1 MKRLLIILF
10 CLPLLFACQKEEIFE
25 EGQEVVLNLSVD
37 MGDMQSVATR
47 AMGDNVEGTPALWL
61 AVFDGE
67 GYLVEWTKAF
77 DCVTNN
83 GVTTFKATL
92 HATMEKRVM
101 HFLLNYVDDSAK
113 LELNYGHENNV
124 IGGLIVERN
133 RDVYWQR
140 VELPEG
146 INGSTDQNG
155 TVKEYLTKVPL
166 VRNFSKIKVTEA
178 CDHFELLG
186 FYVLNVPK
194 RGTVAPFINGSFV
207 KYYNENAQFNGASFT
222 PKTYATLNTEG
233 YTGTMPDNDE
243 RINKHTAFTESMQ
256 LLNPTDSYYLYEST
270 YINGNKDK
278 TVSVLLKGNYDGT
291 VYWYRV
297 DLVKPD
303 AQTGVIEYFDVLRNF
318 AYTINI
324 THVTAGKKSAKD
336 AIEQPAG
343 NNILSSLDIAHLTNV
358 SDGKATL
365 EVNYT
370 DTVLI
375 SNDAVTVRYK
385 FTDTGSGANDN
396 SDIANKS
403 NECGWYLTYDGQTAP
418 VEVAIAGSNS
428 TDDWRDVTIRVK
440 GETIIERKEV
450 SITFFATSSTQTVLS
465 RTVHYTLMPQ
475 QPMRVEC
482 PELVPATVG
491 SEFNVNILIPDELP
505 EAMFPLDFA
514 IESQAAGNTSYLAQY
529 ITPANSET
537 VSVKTDGSIVDIE
550 KLKGKKSFQ
559 YVVTLSYEDY
569 KNAVV
574 TERTLS
580 NGQTMSMRLYP
591 TLFKTNTAQ
600 SASTVYAYNRYFTLG
615 KDEFENGNVTNF
627 TASFTNDNTA
637 TYGIGRTI
645 TLNLTAGDAG
655 KYIIETTTLQV
666 PTRAPLAEL
675 TMTAGATQQ
684 INLIT
689 STFAE
694 QAQVLITCEVT
705 GVSKVIRGVERNT
718 LNAKAKSL
726 TYNGQSLSDTQS
738 LGVYK
743 SEDDAV
749 REANRVAT
757 STVNALLNNGV
768 TYTVAGL
775 AEADLLYFSYSD
787 ANNVYVASAKAS
799 DLSAN
804 SAELKF
810 EQREVVANITDIT
823 LSGDKYYGEN
833 KALTLKF
840 TTDRPGVYTITL
852 TEGGESITQT
862 YNVETAGTKTINQD
876 WLKTQTWSDQVT
888 VTISGVNAEA
898 KYESNTERNTI
909 KLGKLTF
916 TRGSNN
922 SNVSNNASIT
932 ISNNGEDLEV
942 KTHTALKN
950 GTDLI
955 APGLTSETDGSFKFR
970 YTYNYSEYEST
981 NSYSYQDLIV
991 NQTINLRN

>member
-1 MKRLLIILF
+1 MDTRRRRVPTRGEQSKRRGNKKHKNQLKYFYRKQNTTMKRLLIILF

-37 MGDMQSVATR
+37 MGDMQSAATR

-101 HFLLNYVDDSAK
+101 HFLLNYVDDSAE
-113 LELNYGHENNV
+113 LELDYGHENNV
-124 IGGLIVERN
+124 IGGLTVERN

-155 TVKEYLTKVPL
+155 TVAKYLTKVPL

-178 CDHFELLG
+178 CDHFDLLG
-186 FYVLNVPK
+186 FYVLNVPN

-233 YTGTMPDNDE
+233 YTGTMPDDDE
-243 RINKHTAFTESMQ
+243 RTNKHTVFTESTT
-256 LLNPTDSYYLYEST
+256 LLDKDASYYLYEST

-278 TVSVLLKGNYDGT
+278 TVSVLLKGNYNGT

-303 AQTGVIEYFDVLRNF
+303 AETGVIEYFDVLRNF

-324 THVTAGKKSAKD
+324 THVTAGKTSAKD

-358 SDGKATL
+358 SDGTATL

-385 FTDTGSGANDN
+385 FTDTGSGAHNN
-396 SDIANKS
+396 NDIANKS

-418 VEVAIAGSNS
+418 VEVAIANSNS
-428 TDDWRDVTIRVK
+428 TDGWRDVTISVNDA
-440 GETIIERKEV
+440 TITERKEV
-450 SITFFATSSTQTVLS
+450 SITFFATSSTKTVLS

-475 QPMRVEC
+475 QPMLVEC

-491 SEFNVNILIPDELP
+491 SDVNVNILIPDGLP

-537 VSVKTDGSIVDIE
+537 VSVKTDGSIVDISN
-550 KLKGKKSFQ
+550 LKGKKSFQ

-615 KDEFENGNVTNF
+615 KDNF
-627 TASFTNDNTA
+627 ANINLRAVFTEDNTNY
-637 TYGIGRTI
+637 YGVGRTA
-645 TLNLTAGDAG
+645 TLEIQSDKAG
-655 KYIIETTTLQV
+655 
-666 PTRAPLAEL
+666 
-675 TMTAGATQQ
+675 
-684 INLIT
+684 
-689 STFAE
+689 
-694 QAQVLITCEVT
+694 
-705 GVSKVIRGVERNT
+705 
-718 LNAKAKSL
+718 
-726 TYNGQSLSDTQS
+726 
-738 LGVYK
+738 
-743 SEDDAV
+743 
-749 REANRVAT
+749 
-757 STVNALLNNGV
+757 
-768 TYTVAGL
+768 TYTLSSETFDLDNATRNVSDNFEL
-775 AEADLLYFSYSD
+775 A
-787 ANNVYVASAKAS
+787 ANEK
-799 DLSAN
+799 
-804 SAELKF
+804 
-810 EQREVVANITDIT
+810 
-823 LSGDKYYGEN
+823 
-833 KALTLKF
+833 
-840 TTDRPGVYTITL
+840 
-852 TEGGESITQT
+852 
-862 YNVETAGTKTINQD
+862 KTIN
-876 WLKTQTWSDQVT
+876 LKTNSFGNQGT
-888 VTISGVNAEA
+888 VKLNCTIDGVKFE
-898 KYESNTERNTI
+898 YEVQASERNTI
-909 KLGKLTF
+909 KLGKLTLNG
-916 TRGSNN
+916 TNIN
-922 SNVSNNASIT
+922 YVSNIT
-932 ISNNGEDLEV
+932 ITYSAGSVTNKTASVSKTDLQNGMCELVVPGITDENSGSFVFSYRRNNTSGTTYKSSAQNV
-942 KTHTALKN
+942 KTVMS
-950 GTDLI
+950 DVSI
-955 APGLTSETDGSFKFR
+955 SC
-970 YTYNYSEYEST
+970 
-981 NSYSYQDLIV
+981 Q
-991 NQTINLRN
+991 

>member
-1 MKRLLIILF
+1 M
-10 CLPLLFACQKEEIFE
+10 
-25 EGQEVVLNLSVD
+25 SVD
-37 MGDMQSVATR
+37 MGDLQSATTR
-47 AMGDNVEGTPALWL
+47 TMGDNVEGTPTLWL
-61 AVFDGE
+61 VVFDSE
-67 GYLVEWTKAF
+67 GYLVEWTKAY
-77 DCVTNN
+77 DLTPSTN
-83 GVTTFKATL
+83 GPTTFKAEL
-92 HATMEKRVM
+92 HATLEGRIM
-101 HFLLNYVDDSAK
+101 HFLLNYVDDAAD
-113 LELNYGHENNV
+113 LQFDYGHENNI
-124 IGGLIVERN
+124 IGGLTVERT

-146 INGSTDQNG
+146 INGSTTDDG
-155 TVKEYLTKVPL
+155 TAKKYLTKVPL
-166 VRNFSKIKVTEA
+166 VRNFSKITVTVD
-178 CDHFELLG
+178 CDHFNLLG
-186 FYVLNVPK
+186 FYVLNVPN
-194 RGTVAPFINGSFV
+194 RGTVAPFVNGSFV
-207 KYYNENAQFNGASFT
+207 EYYKTTSNGFIS
-222 PKTYATLNTEG
+222 KDYAALNSIG
-233 YTGTMPDNDE
+233 YHGSMPDNDV
-243 RINKHTAFTESMQ
+243 RIQTATDAANFTS
-256 LLNPTDSYYLYEST
+256 LSDKNPYYLYEST
-270 YINGNKDK
+270 YVNGNKDK
-278 TVSVLLKGNYDGT
+278 TVSVLLQGEYTNESDET
-291 VYWYRV
+291 TSYWYRV
-297 DLVKPD
+297 DLVKPNES
-303 AQTGVIEYFDVLRNF
+303 TGVIEYFDVLRNF
-318 AYTINI
+318 AYNIKI
-324 THVTAGKKSAKD
+324 THVTAGKTSARD

-343 NNILSSLDIAHLTNV
+343 NNILSSLDIAHLTNI
-358 SDGKATL
+358 SDGTATL

-375 SNDAVTVRYK
+375 TNDAVTVRYK
-385 FTDTGSGANDN
+385 FTDKSTGTKNTNENIENKTND
-396 SDIANKS
+396 
-403 NECGWYLTYDGQTAP
+403 CGWYLTYDGTTAP
-418 VEVAIAGSNS
+418 VTVSVAG
-428 TDDWRDVTIRVK
+428 DDATGGWRDVTISVT
-440 GETIIERKEV
+440 GAITERKEV
-450 SITFFATSSTQTVLS
+450 SITFFATSSTDVVLS
-465 RTVHYTLMPQ
+465 RTVHYTLMPKQ
-475 QPMRVEC
+475 TMLVEC

-491 SEFNVNILIPDELP
+491 SEFNVNILIPDGLP

-514 IESQAAGNTSYLAQY
+514 IESQAANNDLYLAQY
-529 ITPANSET
+529 ITPSNSET
-537 VSVKTDGSIVDIE
+537 VSVKTGGSIVE
-550 KLKGKKSFQ
+550 GFEGKKSFQ
-559 YVVTLSYEDY
+559 YVVSFSYDEY
-569 KNAVV
+569 LKLVQ
-574 TERTLS
+574 TERTLD
-580 NGQTMSMRLYP
+580 NGQTVSMRLFP
-591 TLFKTNTAQ
+591 TAFKSNTAQ
-600 SASTVYAYNRYFTLG
+600 SASTIYAYNRYFTLG
-615 KDEFENGNVTNF
+615 KDEFANGNVTNF

-645 TLNLTAGDAG
+645 TLNLKAGDAG

-675 TMTAGATQQ
+675 TMAAGATQQ

-694 QAQVLITCEVT
+694 QAQILITCEAT

-718 LNAKAKSL
+718 LNAKAESL

-876 WLKTQTWSDQVT
+876 WLKTQTWSDKVT
-888 VTISGVNAEA
+888 VTISGVNAT
-898 KYESNTERNTI
+898 ESIVGAERNTI

-916 TRGSNN
+916 TRGS
-922 SNVSNNASIT
+922 SNVGNNASIT

-991 NQTINLRN
+991 TQTINLRN